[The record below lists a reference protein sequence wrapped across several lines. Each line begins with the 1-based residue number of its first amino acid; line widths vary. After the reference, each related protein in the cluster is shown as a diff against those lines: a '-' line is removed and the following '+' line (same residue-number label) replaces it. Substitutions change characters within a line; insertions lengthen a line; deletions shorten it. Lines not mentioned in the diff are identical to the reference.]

1 MNNHS
6 STAQQEQA
14 WVQALANEAR
24 RDLVFLWH
32 ITEGRF
38 GRPSYESSELHK
50 LVERVASALLD
61 YDCIVGFGDPDSV
74 NWRVPSELAIA
85 SAEKGKCIAHLWQ
98 SEPDAYQFLVF
109 ALRQP
114 EPPVAKN
121 RP

>member
-50 LVERVASALLD
+50 LVERVASALVD
-61 YDCIVGFGDPDSV
+61 YGCMVGFGDPDSV

-85 SAEKGKCIAHLWQ
+85 SAEKLVGIGFTLPKVC
-98 SEPDAYQFLVF
+98 DAFSL
-109 ALRQP
+109 LC
-114 EPPVAKN
+114 
-121 RP
+121 